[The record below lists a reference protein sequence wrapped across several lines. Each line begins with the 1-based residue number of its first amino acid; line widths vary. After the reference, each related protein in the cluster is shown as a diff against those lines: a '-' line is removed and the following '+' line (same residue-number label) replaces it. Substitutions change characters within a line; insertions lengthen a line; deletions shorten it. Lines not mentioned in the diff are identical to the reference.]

1 MSYQSMKKN
10 RENLNLHLTKWKKP
24 NWKDYIYDS
33 DYVNPGKSKTEYN
46 KKISDCQ
53 GLKWGGMK

>member
-1 MSYQSMKKN
+1 MKKN

-46 KKISDCQ
+46 KMISDCQ